1 MAQLQDKVI
10 AITGAASGIGAATAR
25 LAAARGASGL
35 ALSDINEGALA
46 KVVDE
51 LKAKG
56 TKVTGTRLDVSDSAQ
71 VDAWIAATVKDF
83 GRLDGAANIAGVEGP
98 PGGKVFR
105 NLVDISNE
113 HWDYIMRI
121 NLTGVFYCL
130 RAQLRVMERGASV
143 LNVASL
149 AGVMG
154 RPGIGAYSTSKHGVV
169 GLSRTAAKEVGER
182 GIRVN
187 ALAPGPIETP
197 MLSRLL
203 NDGDATDRPVTNTYK
218 TLPLQRLGT
227 ADDMA
232 KTICF
237 VLSDDSSYTT
247 GATFSADGGVAC

>member
-25 LAAARGASGL
+25 LAASRGASL
-35 ALSDINEGALA
+35 ALSDINSDALD
-46 KVVDE
+46 KIVEE
-51 LKAKG
+51 LRSGG
-56 TKVTGTRLDVSDSAQ
+56 TKVTGTKLDVSKSDD
-71 VDAWIAATVKDF
+71 VDAWIASTVKEF

-98 PGGKVFR
+98 PGSKVFN
-105 NLVDISNE
+105 NLVDTSNE
-113 HWDYIMRI
+113 HWDFIMGI
-121 NLTGVFYCL
+121 NLTGLFYCL
-130 RAQLRVMERGASV
+130 RAELRVMERGASV
-143 LNVASL
+143 LNVASM

-187 ALAPGPIETP
+187 ILAPGPIETP
-197 MLSRLL
+197 MLKRLL

-227 ADDMA
+227 AEDMA

>member
-35 ALSDINEGALA
+35 ALSDINEQALT

-71 VDAWIAATVKDF
+71 VDAWIAATVKEF

-98 PGGKVFR
+98 PGGKVFQ

-187 ALAPGPIETP
+187 ALAP
-197 MLSRLL
+197 LL